1 MWVKRCSGERCR
13 ACLCEPAASN
23 TPPAKTPVPSYI
35 TADRSQSSLQW
46 SCSMLLAAENLSA
59 TCKFDSM
66 FKSRL
71 QIAAQALVIAAL
83 SASAAAQNPQAPI
96 GTLTDLEAALQ
107 ACWVRP
113 PMDRSRPGMQITV
126 LMSFKRSGELFEEP
140 KIIFHSKE
148 ASEAERSA
156 YRIAVAETLKRCASL
171 PFTEALGNAV
181 AGQPLTMTFIDDR
194 EQLPDSSRAG
204 SRPGE

>member
-1 MWVKRCSGERCR
+1 M
-13 ACLCEPAASN
+13 LC
-23 TPPAKTPVPSYI
+23 
-35 TADRSQSSLQW
+35 
-46 SCSMLLAAENLSA
+46 AAENLPA
-59 TCKFDSM
+59 TGKFDSM

-107 ACWVRP
+107 ACWVPP
-113 PMDRSRPGMQITV
+113 PMEQSRPGMQITV
-126 LMSFKRSGELFEEP
+126 LMSFKRNGELFAEP
-140 KIIFHSKE
+140 RITFQSKE
-148 ASEAERSA
+148 GSKAERSA
-156 YRIAVAETLKRCASL
+156 YRIAVAQTLKRCSSL

-194 EQLPDSSRAG
+194 EQPPDSSRAG